1 LVTAVA
7 VVFAIAIWGRLMPKT
22 NDVARPS
29 LSETLEWMDN
39 TYNSHE
45 GQGGA
50 FGHGTREY
58 FVDSN
63 LWRGETVS
71 FAYHDC
77 TLTLRVQG
85 NPIAKETEDR
95 DSVTTET
102 FNLGDI
108 DPDSIKDFQTD
119 SSRDGMACSI
129 SPMMN
134 CDSETIDFE
143 TRNQAPLIN
152 RFHHIVY
159 WKATGTD
166 HIRQWHDKSF
176 LSSFPL
182 DNIQYGKRFEAA
194 FRHAVDLCG
203 GKKSTY

>member
-22 NDVARPS
+22 NDVAQPS

-108 DPDSIKDFQTD
+108 DPDSI
-119 SSRDGMACSI
+119 
-129 SPMMN
+129 
-134 CDSETIDFE
+134 
-143 TRNQAPLIN
+143 
-152 RFHHIVY
+152 
-159 WKATGTD
+159 
-166 HIRQWHDKSF
+166 
-176 LSSFPL
+176 
-182 DNIQYGKRFEAA
+182 
-194 FRHAVDLCG
+194 
-203 GKKSTY
+203 